1 MTKAKILLQFSVGEK
16 KYYTIKDDR
25 NSAIRYINA
34 VADKLKQR
42 KTLQSLK
49 RQNEDICIIT
59 TDTRKVIVA
68 IQTLQHATYKVRYFV
83 DDNYQKTF

>member
-1 MTKAKILLQFSVGEK
+1 MTKAKILSQFSVGEK

-59 TDTRKVIVA
+59 TDT
-68 IQTLQHATYKVRYFV
+68 
-83 DDNYQKTF
+83 